1 MIKKLEVFG
10 LFWLLVTTFLN
21 LLGSE
26 IALAGGY
33 AVPQQ
38 TAKAAALSNAL
49 TAGIDDPSAVY
60 INPAGLSFVEGN
72 QILASGIYINGISHV
87 KNSGNSSR
95 NIHDDNF
102 VPTLFANFHVPN
114 TDFSLGIGTYT
125 PFGLAS
131 SYGENEVT
139 RFAAIR
145 SELKNLYISPTV
157 AWRPRPEFAI
167 GGGVSFVHSSA
178 LLSRALFLGAVGIGE
193 GKLRITD
200 TANAFGYHVGILAR
214 PISNVKVGLTYR
226 SRVDLSFDHADV
238 KFTDAVFTGGAS
250 TKVRGSG
257 IHVPIPPVIS
267 AGIHW
272 QINPEWGT
280 EFVYDF
286 TRWSEFEHLKVRF
299 ANPLPALGGGFPITS
314 FLIPQ
319 NWKNTS
325 TLRLGTTYKVSNSL
339 ELRAG
344 MALDESPAPSTSL
357 SPAIPTADIL
367 AVSGGLGYDWNKN
380 IKLEFGYM
388 ALFYKNRSV
397 NNNVLEGNNVL
408 VNGTLSAPAFSG
420 APGRDK
426 YDIFNHFLA
435 LNLRYQF

>member
-1 MIKKLEVFG
+1 MIKKFG
-10 LFWLLVTTFLN
+10 VLGRLSLLATIS
-21 LLGSE
+21 LLSRMP

-38 TAKAAALSNAL
+38 TAKATALSNAL

-60 INPAGLSFVEGN
+60 VNPAGLSFVDGN
-72 QILASGIYINGISHV
+72 QILANGIYINAISHV

-102 VPTLFANFHVPN
+102 VPTFFANFHVPN
-114 TDFSLGIGTYT
+114 TDLTLGVGTYT

-145 SELKNLYISPTV
+145 SELKNFYISPTI
-157 AWRPRPEFAI
+157 AWQPRPEFAI
-167 GGGVSFVHSSA
+167 GGGVSFVHASA

-193 GKLRITD
+193 GRLRITGTD
-200 TANAFGYHVGILAR
+200 NAFGYHIGVLAK
-214 PISNVKVGLTYR
+214 PTPNLKIGLTYR
-226 SRVDLSFDHADV
+226 SRVDLDFGDADA
-238 KFTDAVFTGGAS
+238 KFVDAAFTGGAS
-250 TKVRGSG
+250 TTVRGKG

-280 EFVYDF
+280 EVVYDF
-286 TRWSEFEHLKVRF
+286 TRWSEFEHFKVRF
-299 ANPLPALGGGFPITS
+299 ANPLPALGGGFPINS

-319 NWKNTS
+319 NWKNTN
-325 TLRLGTTYKVSNSL
+325 TIRLGTTYQVNRSL

-344 MALDESPAPSTSL
+344 LALDESPAPSSSL

-367 AVSGGLGYDWNKN
+367 AVSGGFGYDWNKN

-397 NNNVLEGNNVL
+397 NNNVLEGSNVL
-408 VNGTLSAPAFSG
+408 VNGALPAPAFPG
-420 APGRDK
+420 VPGRDK
-426 YDIFNHFLA
+426 YDIFNHFLSF
-435 LNLRYQF
+435 NLRYQF